1 MRANEIV
8 KEEKDRDKV
17 VGGIER
23 GKSLFG
29 FVPCLE
35 LFVKAF
41 DQVVGDVVAE
51 ALDADMFNSQHGFNG
66 DFVSAV
72 AVGNDGSGLAEMLDG
87 IQQGKSLRAVP
98 VPGKMETKGKAGFT
112 VHN

>member
-1 MRANEIV
+1 MPTQNCSGVFAVMRCCLS
-8 KEEKDRDKV
+8 
-17 VGGIER
+17 GIER

-51 ALDADMFNSQHGFNG
+51 ALDADMPDSQYCFYRNFIG
-66 DFVSAV
+66 AV
-72 AVGNDGSGLAEMLDG
+72 AVGDNSCWFAEMFNG
-87 IQQGKSLRAVP
+87 IQ
-98 VPGKMETKGKAGFT
+98 
-112 VHN
+112 